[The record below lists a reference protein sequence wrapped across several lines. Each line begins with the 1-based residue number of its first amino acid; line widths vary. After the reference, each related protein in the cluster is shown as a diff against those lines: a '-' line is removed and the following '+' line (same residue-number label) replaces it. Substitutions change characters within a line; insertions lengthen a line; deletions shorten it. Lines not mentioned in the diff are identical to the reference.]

1 MPPSSMDLSQQK
13 AVRLAEQLAD
23 QHVVI
28 ESDAMAAVNAINQP
42 GDSVHWEIDAIVE
55 DLKSMLAQLQ
65 SHVLLVE

>member
-1 MPPSSMDLSQQK
+1 MM
-13 AVRLAEQLAD
+13 
-23 QHVVI
+23 I

-65 SHVLLVE
+65 SHVLLLEKLIMQ